1 MLTTTKLVVFTLFG
15 ALLIAGS
22 NHSEASN
29 VYSAAQSHDDEA
41 TTVAE
46 SQAHYWACPA
56 EYKICPVE
64 HPIVTARATDPFSTT
79 DAPVVDTPEQAGWSM
94 ENEMRY
100 YNYSRLI
107 IGD

>member
-41 TTVAE
+41 TVAE

-107 IGD
+107 MGD